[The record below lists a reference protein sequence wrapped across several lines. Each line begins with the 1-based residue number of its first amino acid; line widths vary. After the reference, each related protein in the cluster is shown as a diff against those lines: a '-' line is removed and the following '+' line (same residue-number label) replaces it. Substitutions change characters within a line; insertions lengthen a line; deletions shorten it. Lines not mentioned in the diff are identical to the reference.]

1 MSIILTLVVF
11 TLIVVIHEWGHFIM
25 ARHHGIRVEEFAI
38 GMGPALW
45 KHRTKKDMIFSI
57 RILPIGGFC
66 KMKGEEA
73 EEGEEP
79 DEDSFTAKSPGAR
92 ASIAAAGP
100 AMNFVL
106 AFVLLLIFNL
116 IYGYADTKVQMV
128 EADYPAAQAGL
139 EAGDRIVELN
149 GENVHV
155 YNKISFLL
163 MNYQAGDE
171 VEVLVEKSDGT
182 EKTLRFALKYDE
194 ENERY
199 RMGFTAGRAQ
209 GIGEEIAEKG
219 FFKAVWNMLSQ
230 SFWYLCFEVE
240 LTVRSFAMLF
250 TGKIGLDAVAGPIG
264 MVSVVGETYEAAASY
279 GFMAILSSMSSLM
292 VLLSANLG
300 VLNLFPVPGLDG
312 SRLVFLALEKI
323 RKKPLNPKLENAI
336 YLVGFILLFGLMAV
350 VALNDVLRL
359 FA

>member
-1 MSIILTLVVF
+1 MSIILTLLVF
-11 TLIVVIHEWGHFIM
+11 TIIVVIHEWGHFIM

-45 KHRTKKDMIFSI
+45 KHKTKKDMIFSV
-57 RILPIGGFC
+57 RLLPIGGFC
-66 KMKGEEA
+66 KMKGEEP
-73 EEGEEP
+73 EEGQEAE
-79 DEDSFTAKSPGAR
+79 EDSFTAKSPGAR
-92 ASIAAAGP
+92 ASVAAAGP
-100 AMNFVL
+100 IMNFVL

-116 IYGYADTKVQMV
+116 CYGYADTKVQSV
-128 EADYPAAQAGL
+128 EADYPAMQAGL

-149 GENVHV
+149 GETIHV

-163 MNYQAGDE
+163 MNYQAGED
-171 VEVLVEKSDGT
+171 VELVVEKADGS
-182 EKTLRFALKYDE
+182 EKTLQFPLRYDE
-194 ENERY
+194 ENQRY
-199 RMGFTAGRAQ
+199 RMGFAAGKSG
-209 GIGEEIAEKG
+209 GIGEQITEKG
-219 FFKAVWNMLSQ
+219 FFKAVWDMLSQ

-240 LTVRSFAMLF
+240 LTIRSFAMLF

-264 MVSVVGETYEAAASY
+264 MVSVVGETYQAAASH
-279 GFMAILSSMSSLM
+279 GIMAILSSMSSLM

-312 SRLVFLALEKI
+312 SRLVFLGLEKV
-323 RKKPLNPKLENAI
+323 RKKPLNPKLENTI

-359 FA
+359 FQ